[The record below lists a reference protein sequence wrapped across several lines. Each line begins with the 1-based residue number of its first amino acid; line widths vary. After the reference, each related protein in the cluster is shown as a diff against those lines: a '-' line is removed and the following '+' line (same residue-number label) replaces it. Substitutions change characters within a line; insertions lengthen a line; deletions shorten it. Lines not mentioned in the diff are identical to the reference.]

1 MYQQN
6 SQQQHQQQQVDL
18 EDLDFANFVL
28 SELKRSAR
36 EYTTAAL
43 EAANPSIRQTFE
55 TLLQKTLDDQAL
67 VFQEIQSLGGYQI
80 QQAEQQMIEQ
90 EIQKQ
95 SQTAL
100 QVQSIVQQHVSR
112 AASASFDQQD
122 RSSESSA
129 QSQQHQSYAQ
139 SQPQSQSQQHQSYQ
153 TQSQQSEQSY
163 QQRQPYS
170 QQQGQTNQQQNQVAA
185 LHQAPTPTAAP
196 TPSFQPVNYAN
207 QYPNAVYNNQQ
218 GRGQGYTPS
227 QSQQQS
233 SSYNQTPTRSYQ
245 DQSHDQSSYGRGS
258 LGYAAS
264 SNHANENTGITG
276 AGRGAQARI
285 VSRTQQ
291 GMPSSGSEGNS
302 YTNRSQEGTKYNF

>member
-6 SQQQHQQQQVDL
+6 SQQQQQVDL

-80 QQAEQQMIEQ
+80 GQAEQQMIEQ

-100 QVQSIVQQHVSR
+100 QVQAIVQQHVSR
-112 AASASFDQQD
+112 AASASFTQQD
-122 RSSESSA
+122 RNSESTT
-129 QSQQHQSYAQ
+129 QSQQQQ
-139 SQPQSQSQQHQSYQ
+139 QPQTQSQSQQHQSYP
-153 TQSQQSEQSY
+153 TQSHQFEQSY

-170 QQQGQTNQQQNQVAA
+170 QQQGQPNQGQNQVAA
-185 LHQAPTPTAAP
+185 LHQAPTTTAAP
-196 TPSFQPVNYAN
+196 APSFQPVNYAN

-245 DQSHDQSSYGRGS
+245 DQSHDASNYGRGPQ
-258 LGYAAS
+258 GYAAS
-264 SNHANENTGITG
+264 SNQANEHTGITG
-276 AGRGAQARI
+276 TGRGAQARI
-285 VSRTQQ
+285 VSRSQQ
-291 GMPSSGSEGNS
+291 GVTSSGSEGNS
-302 YTNRSQEGTKYNF
+302 YMNRSQEGNKYNF

>member
-43 EAANPSIRQTFE
+43 EAANPGIRQTFE

-100 QVQSIVQQHVSR
+100 QVQSIVGQHISR
-112 AASASFDQQD
+112 AASASFTQQD
-122 RSSESSA
+122 RNA
-129 QSQQHQSYAQ
+129 DPTTQSQQQH
-139 SQPQSQSQQHQSYQ
+139 QPQAQTQSQQHQSYQ
-153 TQSQQSEQSY
+153 TESHQSEQSY

-170 QQQGQTNQQQNQVAA
+170 QQQGQPNQQQNQVAA
-185 LHQAPTPTAAP
+185 QHQAPTPTAAS

-218 GRGQGYTPS
+218 GRGQGYTPN

-245 DQSHDQSSYGRGS
+245 DPSPSHEQSSYGRGS
-258 LGYAAS
+258 QGYAAS
-264 SNHANENTGITG
+264 SNHANEQTGIAGTG
-276 AGRGAQARI
+276 RAAQTRI

-302 YTNRSQEGTKYNF
+302 YTNRSQEGNKYNF

>member
-6 SQQQHQQQQVDL
+6 SQQQQVDL

-43 EAANPSIRQTFE
+43 EAANPGIRQTFE

-67 VFQEIQSLGGYQI
+67 VFQEIQNLGGYQI
-80 QQAEQQMIEQ
+80 QPAEQQMIGQ
-90 EIQKQ
+90 ELQKQ
-95 SQTAL
+95 SQTAI
-100 QVQSIVQQHVSR
+100 QVQAIVQQHVSR
-112 AASASFDQQD
+112 AASVSHTQQV
-122 RSSESSA
+122 SA
-129 QSQQHQSYAQ
+129 QSQQE
-139 SQPQSQSQQHQSYQ
+139 PQSQQHQSYQ
-153 TQSQQSEQSY
+153 TQSHQTEQQY

-170 QQQGQTNQQQNQVAA
+170 QQQTQQSQQQNQVAA
-185 LHQAPTPTAAP
+185 LHQASTPAPTP

-227 QSQQQS
+227 QTQQQS
-233 SSYNQTPTRSYQ
+233 SSYNQAQTRSYQ

-258 LGYAAS
+258 QGYAAS
-264 SNHANENTGITG
+264 SNHTNEHTGMTG
-276 AGRGAQARI
+276 TGRPAQARI

-291 GMPSSGSEGNS
+291 GVPSSTSEGNS
-302 YTNRSQEGTKYNF
+302 YTNRSQEGNKYNF

>member
-6 SQQQHQQQQVDL
+6 SQQPHQGQQVDL

-80 QQAEQQMIEQ
+80 QQADQQMIEQ

-100 QVQSIVQQHVSR
+100 QVQSIVGQHVGR
-112 AASASFDQQD
+112 TTSASITQ
-122 RSSESSA
+122 
-129 QSQQHQSYAQ
+129 QSQ
-139 SQPQSQSQQHQSYQ
+139 QSQQHQSYQ
-153 TQSQQSEQSY
+153 TQSQQQSEQQY
-163 QQRQPYS
+163 QQRQTYS
-170 QQQGQTNQQQNQVAA
+170 QQQGQPNTGQNQVAA
-185 LHQAPTPTAAP
+185 MHQAPIAAP

-233 SSYNQTPTRSYQ
+233 SSYNQTSTRSYQ
-245 DQSHDQSSYGRGS
+245 DPNPGQEQSNYGRGS
-258 LGYAAS
+258 QGYAAS
-264 SNHANENTGITG
+264 SSHANEHTGITG
-276 AGRGAQARI
+276 AGRAAQARI

-291 GMPSSGSEGNS
+291 GMPSSSSEGNS
-302 YTNRSQEGTKYNF
+302 YMNRSQEGNKYNF

>member
-1 MYQQN
+1 MYQSN
-6 SQQQHQQQQVDL
+6 SQQQQVDL

-43 EAANPSIRQTFE
+43 EAANPGIRQTFE

-80 QQAEQQMIEQ
+80 AQAEQQMIEQ
-90 EIQKQ
+90 ELQKQ
-95 SQTAL
+95 SQTAI

-112 AASASFDQQD
+112 AVSASFNQQE
-122 RSSESSA
+122 RSSESAA
-129 QSQQHQSYAQ
+129 QSQQQHQPYVQ
-139 SQPQSQSQQHQSYQ
+139 SQSQSQSQQHQSYQ
-153 TQSQQSEQSY
+153 TQSHQSEQQY
-163 QQRQPYS
+163 QQRQAYN
-170 QQQGQTNQQQNQVAA
+170 QQQGQPSQGQNQVAA
-185 LHQAPTPTAAP
+185 LHQAPTTAPA
-196 TPSFQPVNYAN
+196 PSFQPVNYAN

-258 LGYAAS
+258 QGYAAS

-276 AGRGAQARI
+276 TGRGAQARI

-302 YTNRSQEGTKYNF
+302 YMNRSQEGTKYNF

>member
-6 SQQQHQQQQVDL
+6 SQQPLQGQQVDL

-80 QQAEQQMIEQ
+80 QQADQQMIEQ

-100 QVQSIVQQHVSR
+100 QVQSIVGQHVGR
-112 AASASFDQQD
+112 TTSASFSQ
-122 RSSESSA
+122 
-129 QSQQHQSYAQ
+129 QSQQ
-139 SQPQSQSQQHQSYQ
+139 PQSYQ
-153 TQSQQSEQSY
+153 AQSHQSEQQY
-163 QQRQPYS
+163 QQRQTYN
-170 QQQGQTNQQQNQVAA
+170 QQQGQLHSGQNQVAA
-185 LHQAPTPTAAP
+185 LHQAPTAAP
-196 TPSFQPVNYAN
+196 APSFQPVNYAN

-233 SSYNQTPTRSYQ
+233 SSYNQTSTRSYQ
-245 DQSHDQSSYGRGS
+245 DPNPGQEQSSYGRGS
-258 LGYAAS
+258 QGYAAS
-264 SNHANENTGITG
+264 SNSNEHTGITG
-276 AGRGAQARI
+276 TGRAAQARI

-291 GMPSSGSEGNS
+291 GMPSSSSEGNS
-302 YTNRSQEGTKYNF
+302 YMNRSQEGNKYNF

>member
-6 SQQQHQQQQVDL
+6 SQQQQVDL

-43 EAANPSIRQTFE
+43 EAANPGIRQTFE
-55 TLLQKTLDDQAL
+55 TLLHKTLDDQAL

-80 QQAEQQMIEQ
+80 GQAEQQMIEQ
-90 EIQKQ
+90 ELQKQ

-112 AASASFDQQD
+112 AASASFNQQD
-122 RSSESSA
+122 PSSESSA
-129 QSQQHQSYAQ
+129 KSYAQ
-139 SQPQSQSQQHQSYQ
+139 SQPQSQQHQSYQ
-153 TQSQQSEQSY
+153 TQSHQSEQQY
-163 QQRQPYS
+163 QQRQAYS
-170 QQQGQTNQQQNQVAA
+170 QQQGQPNQQQNQVAA
-185 LHQAPTPTAAP
+185 LHQAPTTTTTTAP
-196 TPSFQPVNYAN
+196 TPAFQPVNYAN

-233 SSYNQTPTRSYQ
+233 SSYNQSPTRSYQ
-245 DQSHDQSSYGRGS
+245 DPSPSHEQSSYARGS
-258 LGYAAS
+258 QGYAAS
-264 SNHANENTGITG
+264 SNYANENTGITG
-276 AGRGAQARI
+276 TGRGAQARI

-291 GMPSSGSEGNS
+291 GVPSPSSEGNS
-302 YTNRSQEGTKYNF
+302 YMNRSQEGTKYNF

>member
-43 EAANPSIRQTFE
+43 EAANPGIRQTFE

-90 EIQKQ
+90 ELQKQ

-112 AASASFDQQD
+112 AASASFTQQD
-122 RSSESSA
+122 RSSESST
-129 QSQQHQSYAQ
+129 QSQQQHQQ
-139 SQPQSQSQQHQSYQ
+139 QSQSQQPQSYQ
-153 TQSQQSEQSY
+153 TASHQSEQPY

-170 QQQGQTNQQQNQVAA
+170 QQQGQPNQGQNQVAA
-185 LHQAPTPTAAP
+185 LHQAPTAAP

-245 DQSHDQSSYGRGS
+245 DPSHEQSSYGRGS
-258 LGYAAS
+258 QGYAAS
-264 SNHANENTGITG
+264 SNYTNEQTGVTG
-276 AGRGAQARI
+276 TGRGAQARI

-302 YTNRSQEGTKYNF
+302 YMNRSQEGNKYNF

>member
-6 SQQQHQQQQVDL
+6 AQQQQQQQVDL

-67 VFQEIQSLGGYQI
+67 VFQEIQNLGGYQI
-80 QQAEQQMIEQ
+80 QPAEQQMIGQ
-90 EIQKQ
+90 ELQKQ
-95 SQTAL
+95 SQTAI

-112 AASASFDQQD
+112 SASASYTQQD
-122 RSSESSA
+122 RSSVQSTQSQQELQT
-129 QSQQHQSYAQ
+129 QSQQHQ
-139 SQPQSQSQQHQSYQ
+139 PYQ
-153 TQSQQSEQSY
+153 TQSHQTEQQH

-170 QQQGQTNQQQNQVAA
+170 QQQGQQSQQQNQQQNQVAA
-185 LHQAPTPTAAP
+185 LHQAP

-227 QSQQQS
+227 QTQQQS
-233 SSYNQTPTRSYQ
+233 SYNQNQTRSYQ
-245 DQSHDQSSYGRGS
+245 DQSHEPSSYGRGPQ
-258 LGYAAS
+258 GYAAS
-264 SNHANENTGITG
+264 SNPTSENSGMTGS
-276 AGRGAQARI
+276 GRPAQARI

-291 GMPSSGSEGNS
+291 GMPSSTSEGNS
-302 YTNRSQEGTKYNF
+302 YTNRSQEGRKYNF

>member
-1 MYQQN
+1 MYQSN
-6 SQQQHQQQQVDL
+6 SHQQHQGQQVDL

-43 EAANPSIRQTFE
+43 EAANPGIRQTFE

-100 QVQSIVQQHVSR
+100 QVQSIVQQHVSS
-112 AASASFDQQD
+112 AASMSQAEQQ
-122 RSSESSA
+122 
-129 QSQQHQSYAQ
+129 
-139 SQPQSQSQQHQSYQ
+139 
-153 TQSQQSEQSY
+153 Y

-170 QQQGQTNQQQNQVAA
+170 QQQGQANHQNQAEAV
-185 LHQAPTPTAAP
+185 HQAPTPTARPA
-196 TPSFQPVNYAN
+196 FQPVNYAN
-207 QYPNAVYNNQQ
+207 QYPNAAYSNQQ
-218 GRGQGYTPS
+218 GRGQSQGYTPS
-227 QSQQQS
+227 QTQHQS
-233 SSYNQTPTRSYQ
+233 SSYNQTHTRSYQ
-245 DQSHDQSSYGRGS
+245 DQSHDSSSYGRGS
-258 LGYAAS
+258 QGYAAS
-264 SNHANENTGITG
+264 SNPMNENPGMTAGTGRPT
-276 AGRGAQARI
+276 QARI

-291 GMPSSGSEGNS
+291 GMPSSTTEGNS
-302 YTNRSQEGTKYNF
+302 YLNRSQEGNKYNF